1 MFNLWD
7 FVFVKTKLVCVGI
20 VSTYSFV
27 VTKVYLNKKAR
38 LESQALKKKY
48 HDYSLTYFS
57 FSCMLAMFLLM
68 SKASLLNGKSFF
80 KVW

>member
-38 LESQALKKKY
+38 LESQALKKV
-48 HDYSLTYFS
+48 S
-57 FSCMLAMFLLM
+57 
-68 SKASLLNGKSFF
+68 
-80 KVW
+80 